1 MATVGLLASWGA
13 ALFAAWAFVGGM
25 IGITPGHPARR
36 SAERALVAS
45 AIAAAVATATLVQ
58 LLLAGE
64 VTIAYVARS
73 MSTNL
78 ANGYR
83 VAALWN
89 LPSGAVLPT
98 ATLAALAGGI
108 ATARAHSSLGVAA
121 TGAIVMALVAA
132 SLAAAPFSTLPW
144 VPTEGLGLSPALQH
158 PMAVAGRIALSFAMA
173 MATGLV
179 ALAADRLAVPHA
191 TVVALS
197 PAAEGDAHD
206 SRATARMAGLAVTC
220 IAVAMWATAR
230 GSFATGTAASP
241 ASLSAWGGSLVPALV
256 SAAFALLACK
266 RGGAGLLAAAVGAL
280 GLLSAVLLGRSAP
293 RAGGWALDAF
303 ALLSLAAAATGAAA
317 SVDRGR
323 GIVARL
329 LDATAILLLTAGA
342 GASLWLV
349 GGGLQ
354 WLGTL
359 AQWCLVGGLVAGIAA
374 DGVVR
379 PTSRWLV
386 VSCGVAGAALGL
398 WLGPVSN
405 PATGWCV
412 VAGLA
417 AGAAVAE
424 IATPPSRAWSRV
436 CSLAAGARLL
446 ALALAALASAGE
458 GRATS
463 SLVML
468 SGGGTTS
475 IATRFGAPLVLSHQG
490 ISRYEDGNAHVAALA
505 LEPSRGGRAQAIV
518 STDRREYVDSRDEIL
533 GPPTARPVIVP
544 AGVQEV
550 RITVDDLDRDERAQ
564 LRLTVAPFAGA
575 WALSLVALVLASLL
589 QVRPRSAR
597 ATLPA
602 STETVTA

>member
-25 IGITPGHPARR
+25 IGIAPEHPARR
-36 SAERALVAS
+36 SAERALVAA
-45 AIAAAVATATLVQ
+45 AIAAAVATAALVQ
-58 LLLAGE
+58 LLLAGD

-73 MSTNL
+73 ITTNL
-78 ANGYR
+78 TSGYR

-98 ATLAALAGGI
+98 ATLAALFGGI

-158 PMAVAGRIALSFAMA
+158 PMAVAGRIALSFAIA
-173 MATGLV
+173 AATGLV
-179 ALAADRLAVPHA
+179 ATAADRLAAPHA
-191 TVVALS
+191 SVGALTS
-197 PAAEGDAHD
+197 VTQHDAHD
-206 SRATARMAGLAVTC
+206 QHATTRVAGLAVTG

-256 SAAFALLACK
+256 SAVFALLAGK
-266 RGGAGLLAAAVGAL
+266 RGGAGLLAAALGAL

-293 RAGGWALDAF
+293 RVGGWALDAF

-317 SVDRGR
+317 SVDRAR
-323 GIVARL
+323 GIVPRV
-329 LDATAILLLTAGA
+329 LDITAILLLTAGSA
-342 GASLWLV
+342 ASLWLL

-359 AQWCLVGGLVAGIAA
+359 AQWCLVAGLAAGIAA
-374 DGVVR
+374 DGIVR
-379 PTSRWLV
+379 PASRWLV
-386 VSCGVAGAALGL
+386 VSCGVAGAAVGL
-398 WLGPVSN
+398 WLGPVDA
-405 PATGWCV
+405 PATGWCL

-424 IATPPSRAWSRV
+424 VAAPQSRASSRGW
-436 CSLAAGARLL
+436 SLATGARLL

-463 SLVML
+463 SLVVL
-468 SGGGTTS
+468 NGGGTTTV
-475 IATRFGAPLVLSHQG
+475 ATRFGAPLVLSHLG

-518 STDRREYVDSRDEIL
+518 STDRREYVDRRDEIL
-533 GPPTARPVIVP
+533 GPPTARPVIVA
-544 AGVQEV
+544 AGVEEV

-575 WALSLVALVLASLL
+575 WALSLVALALASLL

>member
-13 ALFAAWAFVGGM
+13 ALFAAWAFIGGM
-25 IGITPGHPARR
+25 IGITPEHPARR

-45 AIAAAVATATLVQ
+45 AIAAAVATAALVQ
-58 LLLAGE
+58 LLLAGD

-73 MSTNL
+73 IATNL

-98 ATLAALAGGI
+98 ATLAALVGGI
-108 ATARAHSSLGVAA
+108 TTARARSSLGVAA
-121 TGAIVMALVAA
+121 VGAIVMALVAA

-158 PMAVAGRIALSFAMA
+158 PMAVAGRVALSFAIA
-173 MATGLV
+173 AATGLV
-179 ALAADRLAVPHA
+179 ALAADRLASPHA
-191 TVVALS
+191 TVGALAS
-197 PAAEGDAHD
+197 AADVDAHD
-206 SRATARMAGLAVTC
+206 QHATTVVAGLAVTC
-220 IAVAMWATAR
+220 IAVAMWSTAR

-241 ASLSAWGGSLVPALV
+241 ASLSAWGGALIPALV
-256 SAAFALLACK
+256 SAVFALLARK
-266 RGGAGLLAAAVGAL
+266 RGGTGLLAAALGAL

-317 SVDRGR
+317 AVDRAR
-323 GIVARL
+323 GTLPRV
-329 LDATAILLLTAGA
+329 LDFTAILLLTAGA

-354 WLGTL
+354 WLGTF
-359 AQWCLVGGLVAGIAA
+359 AQWCLVMGLAAGIAA
-374 DGVVR
+374 DGIVR
-379 PTSRWLV
+379 PASRWLV
-386 VSCGVAGAALGL
+386 LSCGVAGAALGL
-398 WLGPVSN
+398 WLGPVSA
-405 PATGWCV
+405 PTTGWSI

-417 AGAAVAE
+417 LGAAVAE
-424 IATPPSRAWSRV
+424 IAAPQLRAR
-436 CSLAAGARLL
+436 SLAAGVRLL

-463 SLVML
+463 SIVEL
-468 SGGGTTS
+468 SGGGTTTV
-475 IATRFGAPLVLSHQG
+475 ATRFGAPLLLSHQG
-490 ISRYEDGNAHVAALA
+490 ISRYQDGNAHVAALA

-533 GPPTARPVIVP
+533 GPPTTRPVIVP
-544 AGVQEV
+544 AGVEEV
-550 RITVDDLDRDERAQ
+550 RITVDKLDRDERAQ
-564 LRLTVAPFAGA
+564 LRLTVVPFGWA
-575 WALSLVALVLASLL
+575 WPLSVVTLVLASLL

>member
-1 MATVGLLASWGA
+1 MATVGPLASWGA

-45 AIAAAVATATLVQ
+45 AIAAAVATAALVQ
-58 LLLAGE
+58 LLLAGD

-73 MSTNL
+73 IATNL

-98 ATLAALAGGI
+98 ATLAALVGGI
-108 ATARAHSSLGVAA
+108 TTARAHSSLGVAA
-121 TGAIVMALVAA
+121 VGAIVMALVAA

-158 PMAVAGRIALSFAMA
+158 PMAVTGRVALSFAIA
-173 MATGLV
+173 TATGLV
-179 ALAADRLAVPHA
+179 ALAADRLAAPHA
-191 TVVALS
+191 TVAALDW
-197 PAAEGDAHD
+197 AAEGDANDQH
-206 SRATARMAGLAVTC
+206 ATIRVAGLAVTC

-256 SAAFALLACK
+256 SAVFALLARK
-266 RGGAGLLAAAVGAL
+266 RGGTGLLATALGAL
-280 GLLSAVLLGRSAP
+280 GLLSAVMLGRSAP

-317 SVDRGR
+317 AVDRAR
-323 GIVARL
+323 GTVPRL
-329 LDATAILLLTAGA
+329 LDFTAILLLTAGA
-342 GASLWLV
+342 GASLWLG

-359 AQWCLVGGLVAGIAA
+359 AQWFLVAGLAAGIAA
-374 DGVVR
+374 DGIVR
-379 PTSRWLV
+379 AASRWLV
-386 VSCGVAGAALGL
+386 LSCGVAGAALGL
-398 WLGPVSN
+398 WLAPISA
-405 PATGWCV
+405 PATGWCT

-417 AGAAVAE
+417 LGAAVAE
-424 IATPPSRAWSRV
+424 IAAPQSRAWS
-436 CSLAAGARLL
+436 LAAGVRLL

-458 GRATS
+458 GRAAS
-463 SLVML
+463 SVVVL
-468 SGGGTTS
+468 SGGGTTTV
-475 IATRFGAPLVLSHQG
+475 ATRFGAPLVLSHQG
-490 ISRYEDGNAHVAALA
+490 VSRYEDGNAHVAALA
-505 LEPSRGGRAQAIV
+505 LEPSRDGRAKAIV

-533 GPPTARPVIVP
+533 GPPTTRPVIVA
-544 AGVQEV
+544 AGVEEV

-564 LRLTVAPFAGA
+564 LRLTVVPFAWA
-575 WALSLVALVLASLL
+575 WPLSVVALVIASLL